1 MLQSLIDAREA
12 AAHAVWQSGT
22 IGIDLENGFRMKIH
36 DKYPDAPPSPI
47 YVSLRPRGVKGGQL
61 EAEHLTCIGDAMA
74 QFAITNGVLSQPRWI
89 GGIPA
94 AGEPILDAI
103 FEVLES
109 ERRHQLRR
117 FFLCKEENEIG
128 RRIAG
133 LNYQHNIPTDTTNP
147 VVLVDDLMTNLAT
160 KQEAIAALSA
170 ASIPVDTLLLF
181 LDRSSGGAAKLA
193 NEDDVV
199 THAVWQFDQFLE
211 FGLAYGYLSRTQFDQ
226 VITYPETLAEYLKH
240 SSM

>member
-12 AAHAVWQSGT
+12 AGHAVWQSGT
-22 IGIDLENGFRMKIH
+22 IGIDLKNGFRMKIH
-36 DKYPDAPPSPI
+36 DKYPDAPTSPI

-61 EAEHLTCIGDAMA
+61 EAEHLSRIGNAMA
-74 QFAITNGVLSQPRWI
+74 RLAIANGVFSRPRWI

-94 AGEPILDAI
+94 AGEPVLDAI

-109 ERRHQLRR
+109 ERKHQLRR

-133 LNYQHNIPTDTTNP
+133 LNYQHNVPIDTTDP
-147 VVLVDDLMTNLAT
+147 VVLVDDLMTNLTT
-160 KQEAIAALSA
+160 KREALVALSA
-170 ASIPVDTLLLF
+170 VDIPVDTLLLF

-226 VITYPETLAEYLKH
+226 VITYPETLTEYLNH
-240 SSM
+240 PAM